1 MVQSRDKENK
11 VEADDDTESQRI
23 QRIDML
29 RCRVEAYR
37 YDGFEFIFNTHLLFF
52 QGKMSNMWTFTLV
65 LGKSV
70 ALV

>member
-1 MVQSRDKENK
+1 MVQLRDKKNK

-37 YDGFEFIFNTHLLFF
+37 
-52 QGKMSNMWTFTLV
+52 
-65 LGKSV
+65 
-70 ALV
+70 